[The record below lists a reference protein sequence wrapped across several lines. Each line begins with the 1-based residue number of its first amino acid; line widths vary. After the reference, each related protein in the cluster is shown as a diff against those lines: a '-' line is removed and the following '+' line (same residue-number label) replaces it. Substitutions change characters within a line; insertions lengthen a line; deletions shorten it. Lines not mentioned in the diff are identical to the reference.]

1 MRAATLTAVAALA
14 AGGGLSA
21 AVLGG
26 GASAQVPGDAPAATT
41 VALRAGD
48 AMVVEGAPIGC
59 QVIRRGGRLVIDCRR
74 AGRLHGT
81 YGTLLSA
88 RRAEIA
94 RFRSNHSAKVIFTA
108 RHHGGAHR
116 CH

>member
-1 MRAATLTAVAALA
+1 MQRAGIASAYAPPRYLCTHRNPGGNFGLDAQEGPRMRAATLTAVAALA

-74 AGRLHGT
+74 LGRL
-81 YGTLLSA
+81 
-88 RRAEIA
+88 
-94 RFRSNHSAKVIFTA
+94 
-108 RHHGGAHR
+108 
-116 CH
+116 